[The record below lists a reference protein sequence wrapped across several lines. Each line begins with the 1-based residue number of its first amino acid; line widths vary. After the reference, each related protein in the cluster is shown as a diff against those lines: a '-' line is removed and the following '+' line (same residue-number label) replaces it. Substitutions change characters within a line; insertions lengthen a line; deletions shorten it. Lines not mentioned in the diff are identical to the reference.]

1 MIPVDGFSARKVAV
15 LGLARS
21 GLATVRALRAGG
33 AAVFAWDDDADR
45 RPAAADSGAQVT
57 PLEAMPWAE
66 MAALVLSPGIPL
78 HHPTPH
84 PAVAMARRHGVE
96 IIGDIE
102 LFIRNVDAGQVVA
115 ITGTNGKSTTTALL
129 GYLLH
134 DAGFSVAV
142 GGNLGLPVLDL
153 PRLDGDGFYVLELSS
168 YQLDLTPS
176 LTCRAACLL
185 NVTPDHLD
193 RHGGM
198 DGYIAA
204 KRQIFRALTD
214 DGVCVVGADDA
225 PTRATADTLR
235 AAGQRVV
242 EISAGRLPG
251 DGVFNDANQVTVR
264 HNDQCRTLADRSAAT
279 ALPGSHNGQNAAAA
293 AALALDLGLAD
304 ADIARG
310 LLSFP
315 GLAHRQ
321 ERIRALN
328 GVAYVNDS
336 KATNAAAAARA
347 LACYTP
353 IYWIAGGRAKDGGIT
368 ALSAFFPRIRHAYLI
383 GEAARDF
390 ARDLE
395 GHAPYSL
402 CGALPQA
409 VDQAHHLAQAE
420 HLDGATV
427 LLAPAAASFDQ
438 FDSFEAR
445 GEVFRQQVMALDT
458 DPPRE
463 AQA

>member
-1 MIPVDGFSARKVAV
+1 
-15 LGLARS
+15 
-21 GLATVRALRAGG
+21 
-33 AAVFAWDDDADR
+33 
-45 RPAAADSGAQVT
+45 
-57 PLEAMPWAE
+57 MPD
-66 MAALVLSPGIPL
+66 
-78 HHPTPH
+78 
-84 PAVAMARRHGVE
+84 ARRSQR
-96 IIGDIE
+96 GD
-102 LFIRNVDAGQVVA
+102 R
-115 ITGTNGKSTTTALL
+115 
-129 GYLLH
+129 
-134 DAGFSVAV
+134 
-142 GGNLGLPVLDL
+142 
-153 PRLDGDGFYVLELSS
+153 
-168 YQLDLTPS
+168 
-176 LTCRAACLL
+176 
-185 NVTPDHLD
+185 
-193 RHGGM
+193 
-198 DGYIAA
+198 
-204 KRQIFRALTD
+204 
-214 DGVCVVGADDA
+214 
-225 PTRATADTLR
+225 
-235 AAGQRVV
+235 
-242 EISAGRLPG
+242 
-251 DGVFNDANQVTVR
+251 
-264 HNDQCRTLADRSAAT
+264 
-279 ALPGSHNGQNAAAA
+279 LPGSHNGQNAAAA

-321 ERIRALN
+321 ERVRALN

-445 GEVFRQQVMALDT
+445 GEVFRQQPVGDGADT
-458 DPPRE
+458 FCRSTVRGRLQGHDRADPVWPDVDFTQRFMLCM
-463 AQA
+463 